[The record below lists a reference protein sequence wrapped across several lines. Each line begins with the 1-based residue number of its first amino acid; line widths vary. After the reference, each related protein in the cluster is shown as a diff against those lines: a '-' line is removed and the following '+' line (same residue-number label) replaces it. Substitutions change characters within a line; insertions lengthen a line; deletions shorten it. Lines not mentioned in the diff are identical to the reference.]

1 MTDYNIA
8 DTIKSRLAEVASKH
22 DLGTPETLAQ
32 QFVIDGLKA
41 HETPDGSVESQLKK
55 LVYEQGYSSVD
66 EAVEH
71 LLVRGLR
78 EYEEST
84 STLEE
89 SEARVSGIGHID

>member
-1 MTDYNIA
+1 MSDYNIS
-8 DTIKSRLAEVASKH
+8 DTIKSRLTDVASKH
-22 DLGTPETLAQ
+22 NLGTAESLAD
-32 QFVIDGLKA
+32 QFVMDGLKA
-41 HETPDGSVESQLKK
+41 YEAPDGSQDLQLER
-55 LVYEQGYSSVD
+55 LVAEQEYSSVD

-84 STLEE
+84 STPEE